1 MGRVKKALIFIVS
14 LHVISIVMTSCGICP
29 NDDDFYWND
38 FSIRVIDNSSGHR
51 AEQTIYLDVNNPIE
65 KARLGFQIQP
75 ELTFSSRQRASRAGI
90 ISEAQA
96 TSCGWITTPLHFIT
110 SIVIIARSEN
120 AEGYQVEV
128 DVTSLFRGRILH
140 RDRNE
145 VSIDELIAQLN
156 DARDQHFCCN
166 FYLLL
171 RDDSIDLRGKHIF
184 EITITFDDGVVL
196 VQETEELEL
205 V

>member
-1 MGRVKKALIFIVS
+1 MGRIKKALIFIVS
-14 LHVISIVMTSCGICP
+14 LHVVSIVMTSCCT
-29 NDDDFYWND
+29 DYEDFYWND
-38 FSIRVIDNSSGHR
+38 FSIRVIDNSSAGHG
-51 AEQTIYLDVNNPIE
+51 QSLILLDVNKPIE
-65 KARLGFQIQP
+65 KARLGFRIFP
-75 ELTFSSRQRASRAGI
+75 RLTYSSRQQASRAGI

-96 TSCGWITTPLHFIT
+96 MSCDLIATPLHSIT

-120 AEGYQVEV
+120 SEGYQVEI
-128 DVTSLFRGRILH
+128 DVTTLFRGRMLGV
-140 RDRNE
+140 DYSE
-145 VSIDELIAQLN
+145 VSIDELISQLN
-156 DARDQHFCCN
+156 RTRSHLQFASSFN
-166 FYLLL
+166 LLL